1 MKSKKAIN
9 RREWLG
15 RMIAAGAA
23 ATFGSAVVSSCSD
36 DKSAG
41 KKDVAAKASGV
52 VADLGSRINC
62 VNCGHCMPCDFGV
75 DIPGVFVFYNSA
87 LEEGIIPSETPSRA
101 EARRFL
107 TEYDAT
113 IPDTAQAHRCITC
126 YHCAGKCPQN
136 IFIARQME
144 RITELTESLR
154 DRLCTDD

>member
-1 MKSKKAIN
+1 MKRTSRLS

-23 ATFGSAVVSSCSD
+23 ATFGSAVVSSCGD
-36 DKSAG
+36 DKSDG
-41 KKDVAAKASGV
+41 KKGPDKATGV

-62 VNCGHCMPCDFGV
+62 INCGHCMPCDFGV
-75 DIPGVFVFYNSA
+75 DIPGVFVFYNAA
-87 LEEGIIPSETPSRA
+87 LEKGIIPSETSTRS
-101 EARRFL
+101 ETRRFL
-107 TEYDAT
+107 SEYDST
-113 IPDTAQAHRCITC
+113 IPDASQAHRCITC